1 MKLNAECCYAECHF
15 LNVIVL
21 SAALFPATL
30 SVVRPCVA
38 MLTVEAPFVSVHVKN
53 FVQMQEP
60 LMKRLANNIVKNF
73 FLFSLS
79 LRVPK

>member
-1 MKLNAECCYAECHF
+1 ML
-15 LNVIVL
+15 
-21 SAALFPATL
+21 LFPATV

-60 LMKRLANNIVKNF
+60 LMKRLANNIVKKLFLLF
-73 FLFSLS
+73 FVVEDPEIS
-79 LRVPK
+79 